1 MWIDRR
7 RPALRRY
14 PALGYVAAAGL
25 VVIAVLVRAALP
37 GLPPFLTLFPVILL
51 SAFIGGRGPGI
62 AALTGSLIAAWPL
75 FVSPDRPFAPHYWGV
90 LSMIGFVLV
99 GGLIIF
105 VVDLL
110 DLAVLRLRRER
121 ERLRLALRAAD
132 AAAWEWTPP
141 DKLTWDQT
149 FFELLGLDPAKDQPS
164 LDLFLSLVHPG
175 DRMKMMESGNTI
187 RAGRDPRP
195 RDEFRVIRPDGSM
208 VWLEHHRAVTLGPT
222 RHVIGITQDITRRKE
237 SEQRIVELMRE
248 VAHRVKN
255 QYAVIL
261 AMIRET
267 GKRTQTRA
275 EFEAEIDSRITALSQ
290 SHDLLVRGEW
300 MGARIN
306 EVIGAQ
312 LEPFCQPD
320 RCSVTGPPALLRPMA
335 VQYLGMAIH
344 ELATNSAK
352 HGALSV
358 QNGRVEIFWSVDQQG
373 DGGKRLNLRWKELGG
388 PVVSEIAAGG
398 FGRQVLENLAPM
410 ALGGTGILSFSPEG
424 VMWTLEADQACVV

>member
-1 MWIDRR
+1 
-7 RPALRRY
+7 
-14 PALGYVAAAGL
+14 
-25 VVIAVLVRAALP
+25 
-37 GLPPFLTLFPVILL
+37 
-51 SAFIGGRGPGI
+51 
-62 AALTGSLIAAWPL
+62 
-75 FVSPDRPFAPHYWGV
+75 
-90 LSMIGFVLV
+90 
-99 GGLIIF
+99 
-105 VVDLL
+105 VDLL

-141 DKLTWDQT
+141 DKLAWDET
-149 FFELLGLDPAKDQPS
+149 FFEILGLDPAKDRPS
-164 LDLFLSLVHPG
+164 LDLFLSRVHPA
-175 DRMKMMESGNTI
+175 DRMKMMESGTTI
-187 RAGRDPRP
+187 RAGLDPQP
-195 RDEFRVIRPDGSM
+195 RDEFRVIRPDGSIA
-208 VWLEHHRAVTLGPT
+208 WLEHHRAVIFDGI

-275 EFEAEIDSRITALSQ
+275 EFEAEIDSRITALSR

-306 EVIGAQ
+306 DIIGAQ
-312 LEPFCQPD
+312 LEPFCTPD
-320 RCSVTGPPALLRPMA
+320 QRSLTGPSTLLKPMA
-335 VQYLGMAIH
+335 VQYLGMAMH

-352 HGALSV
+352 HGALSA
-358 QNGRVEIFWSVDQQG
+358 QSGRVDVSWSVNQHG
-373 DGGKRLNLRWKELGG
+373 DGGKRLNLRWRELGG
-388 PVVSEIAAGG
+388 PAVSDIAARG

-410 ALGGTGILSFSPEG
+410 ALGGMGILSFPPEG
-424 VMWTLEADQACVV
+424 VVWTLEADQACVE